1 MEFQKTQ
8 KPELSLVLPC
18 YNEAQHID
26 KSIER
31 IIQTLEDSRLTYEV
45 ILIDDKSKD
54 DTAKHIKNIVKKN
67 KNIRAFFHKEN
78 FGRGGTVKDGILKS
92 RANIVGFIDID
103 LEVLPDYI
111 PHILRVLK
119 NGEADM
125 VVGQRHYPFHFFPID
140 HLLRLILSNGYTFM
154 VRNLL
159 YLPIHD
165 TESGYKFFIKK
176 KIIPVLTK
184 TQDMHWFWDTEITAR
199 ALMDGL
205 RVKEVPVLFLRNEE
219 KTSTV
224 KLIPDTIDYF
234 KAIIKFKRSLMTK
247 GLLSKN
253 IGWLYKFP
261 PIYTLAI
268 RALYGKH
275 YITSYKKIAS
285 LIPENSSLVDVCCGD
300 AILYSFLKSK
310 NIDYLGLDA
319 NQPFINSS
327 LKRKIRI
334 KLGDARYDEIPEAD
348 YIVLQRSLYQFKNP
362 VALVNKL
369 RQSARKGVIISESIN
384 NLENSFFGKMTSKII
399 PLFVGTN
406 FDNPGFRFNEKG
418 FKKILNP
425 FSPKY
430 MKVEGGRDLMAV
442 IKKR

>member
-1 MEFQKTQ
+1 
-8 KPELSLVLPC
+8 
-18 YNEAQHID
+18 
-26 KSIER
+26 
-31 IIQTLEDSRLTYEV
+31 
-45 ILIDDKSKD
+45 
-54 DTAKHIKNIVKKN
+54 
-67 KNIRAFFHKEN
+67 
-78 FGRGGTVKDGILKS
+78 
-92 RANIVGFIDID
+92 
-103 LEVLPDYI
+103 
-111 PHILRVLK
+111 
-119 NGEADM
+119 
-125 VVGQRHYPFHFFPID
+125 
-140 HLLRLILSNGYTFM
+140 
-154 VRNLL
+154 
-159 YLPIHD
+159 
-165 TESGYKFFIKK
+165 
-176 KIIPVLTK
+176 
-184 TQDMHWFWDTEITAR
+184 
-199 ALMDGL
+199 
-205 RVKEVPVLFLRNEE
+205 
-219 KTSTV
+219 
-224 KLIPDTIDYF
+224 
-234 KAIIKFKRSLMTK
+234 MTK
-247 GLLSKN
+247 SLLSKN

-275 YITSYKKIAS
+275 YVASYKKIAS

-319 NQPFINSS
+319 NQPFVNSS
-327 LKRKIRI
+327 LKRNIRI
-334 KLGDARYDEIPEAD
+334 KLADARYDEIPGAD

-369 RQSARKGVIISESIN
+369 RVSARKAVVISESIN
-384 NLENSFFGKMTSKII
+384 NLGNSVFGKMTSKII